1 MVKNK
6 SYIKINLL
14 IIIETSTDT
23 SYEILKETTTN
34 TNYHTLTAT
43 SIDQPKIQII
53 SDINLKGK
61 FYFYY

>member
-14 IIIETSTDT
+14 IIIEPSTDT
-23 SYEILKETTTN
+23 SYEMLKETTTN
-34 TNYHTLTAT
+34 TNYHTPTPT

-53 SDINLKGK
+53 SDIKLKGK